1 MRTIRWRN
9 GQWAERIAHAGSG
22 AVRLVPFSAAA
33 VFPRILRSPALLAL
47 RVLLPLLLI
56 QLDRFH
62 HGLSGM
68 AELRDVSKRQGPKV
82 AGKRR
87 QVPAA
92 PPGAHTRTTAGRGL
106 PHAHP
111 TPQPDPPWPCDEPRP
126 TGAPPAPTFRSPYI
140 ATPGRVQEVGLV
152 GGNARSGGR
161 QAGGRSLCP
170 LRVDRQ
176 VGGVAPRG
184 AEICGGPARLLGPA
198 LFSARLS
205 CRRSLLGISIHS
217 LICLISARSQPAR
230 R

>member
-1 MRTIRWRN
+1 MQAPASPMSGRPGTS
-9 GQWAERIAHAGSG
+9 QLHRIS
-22 AVRLVPFSAAA
+22 
-33 VFPRILRSPALLAL
+33 AL
-47 RVLLPLLLI
+47 RASSAMAAGTPRACVPPPPPRARLPRPPP
-56 QLDRFH
+56 QKA
-62 HGLSGM
+62 G
-68 AELRDVSKRQGPKV
+68 AEGGNKGGKENAPGR

-126 TGAPPAPTFRSPYI
+126 TGAPPARTFRSPYI

-161 QAGGRSLCP
+161 QAGGGSLCP

-176 VGGVAPRG
+176 VGGIAPRG
-184 AEICGGPARLLGPA
+184 AEICGAPATYVVEN
-198 LFSARLS
+198 
-205 CRRSLLGISIHS
+205 
-217 LICLISARSQPAR
+217 
-230 R
+230 